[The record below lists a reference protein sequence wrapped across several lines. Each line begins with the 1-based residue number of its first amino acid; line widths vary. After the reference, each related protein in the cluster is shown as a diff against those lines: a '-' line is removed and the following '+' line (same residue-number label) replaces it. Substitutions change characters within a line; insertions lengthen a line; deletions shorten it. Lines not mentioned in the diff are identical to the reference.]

1 VPLRE
6 IAHRVL
12 DFCYPGTCAACSGAC
27 DGSDALCCDCTLKL
41 MRLEM
46 APACDRCARP
56 IPEFLAPCPYC
67 TGDGLPPYDC
77 IARLGI
83 FDDPLKDIIH
93 QAKYHRRW
101 PLAEVVADRLLNH
114 ESVKGILSETTAR
127 AARIVPVPLYHW
139 RQVSRGY
146 NQSEVIARRIGK
158 KSRIRIAHP
167 VTRLRHTETQT
178 HLSRTKRVENLKD
191 AFALTN
197 ARCVKGKHVIVV
209 DDVMT
214 TGATLQ
220 AVGRVIKE
228 AEPASLCAIV
238 VAIADPRHRDFE
250 AI

>member
-6 IAHRVL
+6 IVHRAL
-12 DFCYPGTCAACSGAC
+12 DFCYPGVCAACNESC
-27 DGSDALCCDCTLKL
+27 DGRGCLCGDCRLKL
-41 MRLEM
+41 ARLEM

-56 IPEFLAPCPYC
+56 IPEFLAPCPHC
-67 TGDGLPPYDC
+67 TGDGLAPYDR
-77 IARLGI
+77 ILRLGL
-83 FDDPLKDIIH
+83 FDEPLKDIVH
-93 QAKYHRRW
+93 QMKYHNRW
-101 PLAEVVADRLLNH
+101 PLAEMLADRLLAH
-114 ESVKGILSETTAR
+114 ETVKGVISEMPTR
-127 AARIVPVPLYHW
+127 DSRIVPVPLYHW

-146 NQSEVIARRIGK
+146 NQSEVIARRIAK
-158 KSRIRIAHP
+158 KCRIKLAHP

-178 HLSRTKRVENLKD
+178 HLSRTKRIENLKD

-220 AVGRVIKE
+220 AVGRVIQD

-238 VAIADPRHRDFE
+238 VAIADPRHRDFQ

>member
-6 IAHRVL
+6 IVHRAL
-12 DFCYPGTCAACSGAC
+12 DFCYPGTCAACNSSCGGATM
-27 DGSDALCCDCTLKL
+27 LCGDCRLKL
-41 MRLEM
+41 TRLEM

-56 IPEFLAPCPYC
+56 IPEFLAPCAHC
-67 TGDGLPPYDC
+67 TGDGISPYDK
-77 IARLGI
+77 IVRLGV
-83 FDDPLKDIIH
+83 FDDPLKAIIH
-93 QAKYHRRW
+93 QMKYHRRW
-101 PLAEVVADRLLNH
+101 PLAEVLADRLLHH
-114 ESVKGILSETTAR
+114 ENVKGLLSETKPRETR
-127 AARIVPVPLYHW
+127 LVPIPLYHW

-158 KSRIRIAHP
+158 ECKFKLVQP
-167 VTRLRHTETQT
+167 VIRLRHTETQT

-197 ARCVKGKHVIVV
+197 ARGVKGKHVIVV

-220 AVGRVIKE
+220 SVGRLIKQ
-228 AEPASLCAIV
+228 AEPATLCAIV
-238 VAIADPRHRDFE
+238 VAVADPRHRDFQ